1 MALGSQILCDL
12 CLVLVTLLHVLG
24 LEMTFGRIITKNLI
38 LRSVFEPPTP
48 TFCLFVLLCP
58 SQRKTSRFGNFSYSQ
73 ELSSL

>member
-38 LRSVFEPPTP
+38 LRSVFEPPYP
-48 TFCLFVLLCP
+48 NLLSLCP
-58 SQRKTSRFGNFSYSQ
+58 LSKSEENQQ
-73 ELSSL
+73 VWELQL